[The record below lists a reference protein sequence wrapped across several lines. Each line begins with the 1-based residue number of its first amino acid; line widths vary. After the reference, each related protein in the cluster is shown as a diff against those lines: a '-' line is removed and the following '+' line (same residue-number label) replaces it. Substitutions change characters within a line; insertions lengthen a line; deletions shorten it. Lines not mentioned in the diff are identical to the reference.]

1 MAKLHVELV
10 TPERILLSTEAE
22 EVVVP
27 AHSGL
32 MGVRPGHTP
41 LYAALKPG
49 PLEIK
54 CTGKTLRYYVRGGFV
69 EVGPTQVRVLADEA
83 EEPSA
88 LDPQA
93 AQQRL
98 AQAQEKLKGMP
109 LDTPEHAKLST
120 LVEEEM
126 ALLAMAAH

>member
-10 TPERILLSTEAE
+10 TPERVLLSTQAQEAI
-22 EVVVP
+22 VP

-32 MGVRPGHTP
+32 LGVRPGHTP

-54 CTGKTLRYYVRGGFV
+54 CEDKTLRYFVRGGFV
-69 EVGPTQVRVLADEA
+69 EIGPSQVRILADEA
-83 EEPSA
+83 MEPAA
-88 LDPQA
+88 LNPQA

-98 AQAQEKLKGMP
+98 AKAQEKLKGMP
-109 LDTPEHAKLST
+109 LGNPEQPGLLAV
-120 LVEEEM
+120 VEEEM